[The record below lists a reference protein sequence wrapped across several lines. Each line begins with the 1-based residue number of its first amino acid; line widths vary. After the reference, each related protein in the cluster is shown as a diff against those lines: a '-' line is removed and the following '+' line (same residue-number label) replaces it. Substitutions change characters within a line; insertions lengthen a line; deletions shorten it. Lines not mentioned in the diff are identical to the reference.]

1 MPGYLVQQG
10 ATVLCTHGGQALPTA
25 PSPSVLADG
34 ALATIIT
41 APWTVGGC
49 PGVPAASVPPC
60 VSAQWVTGTTR
71 VTSYGQPLVID
82 TGQAVCAPNGTPLLP
97 VATQVRVAAT

>member
-1 MPGYLVQQG
+1 
-10 ATVLCTHGGQALPTA
+10 
-25 PSPSVLADG
+25 
-34 ALATIIT
+34 
-41 APWTVGGC
+41 
-49 PGVPAASVPPC
+49 
-60 VSAQWVTGTTR
+60 